1 MPPDQEKRIAVI
13 AVHGVAD
20 QKPGDS
26 QAAIAALLLSSTAAN
41 GQPLYEAFTSRTIS
55 VPLEPAYA
63 KAAAADITRAAF
75 EAGEFDQRPSIIRRL
90 TGGFSESPVGYRT
103 LLAEQQSVEPT
114 PSQAVTAEQT
124 SASRLDAGLAYMRML
139 LARYKPKIGAR
150 AYNTERQE
158 GRRKAS
164 GGVPAR
170 SVDVYEMY
178 WADLSTLG
186 KDPFRFFSALYQ
198 LVLHLSELGR
208 RALEDGLTEF
218 SNYRRW
224 RWLLWCQAVSV
235 RQLAVPIP
243 IINLLL
249 LVTLLGAV
257 VVRVLGG
264 SIGDPGSPSGD
275 IANNQGVRV
284 AVVLAAVAI
293 AIGAMY
299 TFAAPPSR
307 PRVRDWW
314 PLPALAAL
322 SGAAL
327 GIAGMRIVG
336 RADIVLIAEW
346 WLIAFVLT
354 ELILRK
360 YDKVR
365 PGARKFGRAM
375 FVAAAA
381 LFTWTMAEAFS
392 SRGPGARE
400 IEYAAFWAM
409 QILFIVLSVMWVL
422 LIASAIV
429 AWLSGSAVV
438 RSFSGAEQARASAA
452 VRTSRLSLAL
462 SASAMLALIVIVWS
476 GLLAWGLKSVNVFE
490 CMQVEMFPPLTRA
503 DWMIATPE
511 TLLRWLGEWPD
522 TRPCQGVSASV
533 HGYFRAVLLMS
544 TTSGLPFTMLL
555 VLFAML
561 LLVWMAV
568 PSVRLESEAP
578 STCTNEQAER
588 VGLWLSRGLDATRI
602 VAVLWWAAVFVVLVV
617 FAAGDSAARH
627 GWPQYPVLAWLFATS
642 KELALPILQTT
653 GAVIA
658 ASAAALFFGL
668 AKFGGS
674 GLDVMLDVDNYLR
687 ELPRDGTPRA
697 RIAERYVSLLR
708 AIASD
713 RSADGRPYD
722 SVIIVAHSLGAL
734 ISADLLRYLNS
745 ESEAGRGD
753 PALAAFGFGERK
765 TNAPIPVRL
774 FTMGNPIRQLLNRF
788 FPHQYVWVRA
798 VPDNAL
804 EPVPPLPP
812 DDAWRVNL
820 TPSHVALGVEQ
831 WSNAYRSGD
840 YVGRGLWQD
849 EWFRRTAA
857 SGDQGAYPEPIRV
870 FSRAGAEEM
879 CIGLG
884 AHTHYWNDTAPD
896 VRDHLN
902 GLIASA

>member
-1 MPPDQEKRIAVI
+1 MPSAHEKRVAVI

-41 GQPLYEAFTSRTIS
+41 GQPLYEPFASRTIS

-63 KAAAADITRAAF
+63 KAAAADITRAAY
-75 EAGEFDQRPSIIRRL
+75 EAGEFEQRPSLMRSL
-90 TGGFSESPVGYRT
+90 TGWFDESPVGYRT
-103 LLAEQQSVEPT
+103 LLAEQQSVEPP
-114 PSQAVTAEQT
+114 PSQVTTEEQAA
-124 SASRLDAGLAYMRML
+124 ASRLDAGLAYMRML

-150 AYNTERQE
+150 AYNTDRRE
-158 GRRKAS
+158 GRRKDGDGAS
-164 GGVPAR
+164 AR
-170 SVDVYEMY
+170 TVDVYEMY

-186 KDPFRFFSALYQ
+186 KDPFRFFSSLYQ

-218 SNYRRW
+218 SNFRRW

-257 VVRVLGG
+257 LVRVLGG
-264 SIGDPGSPSGD
+264 SIGEEGPASVDL
-275 IANNQGVRV
+275 ANAQGVRV
-284 AVVLAAVAI
+284 AVVLAAVVI

-299 TFAAPPSR
+299 AFAAPPSR

-322 SGAAL
+322 AGAAL
-327 GIAGMRIVG
+327 GVAGIRVIG
-336 RADIVLIAEW
+336 RADVVLITEW
-346 WLIAFVLT
+346 WLIAFALT
-354 ELILRK
+354 EMILRK

-375 FVAAAA
+375 FLATA
-381 LFTWTMAEAFS
+381 LLFAWAMVEAFS
-392 SRGPGARE
+392 SRGPAARE

-409 QILFIVLSVMWVL
+409 QILFIVLSLMWIL

-429 AWLSGSAVV
+429 AWLSGSAVI

-476 GLLAWGLKSVNVFE
+476 GLLAWGLSSVNVFE
-490 CMQVEMFPPLTRA
+490 CMQVEMFPPLAGA

-511 TLLRWLGEWPD
+511 SLLRWLGDWPD
-522 TRPCQGVSASV
+522 TRSCPGITVTV

-544 TTSGLPFTMLL
+544 TTSGLPVALLL
-555 VLFAML
+555 VMFSLL

-578 STCTNEQAER
+578 STCTNEQSER

-602 VAVLWWAAVFVVLVV
+602 VTVVWWAAVFVVLVV

-627 GWPQYPVLAWLFATS
+627 GWLQYPALAWLFETS
-642 KELALPILQTT
+642 RELALPILQTT
-653 GAVIA
+653 GSVIA
-658 ASAAALFFGL
+658 ASAAALFFGM

-687 ELPRDGTPRA
+687 ELPRESTPRA
-697 RIAERYVSLLR
+697 HIAERYVSLLR

-713 RSADGRPYD
+713 RSSDGRPYD

-765 TNAPIPVRL
+765 ATAAIPIRL

-812 DDAWRVNL
+812 EEAWRVNL

-849 EWFRRTAA
+849 EWFRRTESAPDA
-857 SGDQGAYPEPIRV
+857 GAYPEPIKV
-870 FSRAGAEEM
+870 FSRSGTEEM

-884 AHTHYWNDTAPD
+884 AHTHYWNETAPD

>member
-1 MPPDQEKRIAVI
+1 MPSSHEKRIAVV

-41 GQPLYEAFTSRTIS
+41 GQPLYEPFTARTIS

-63 KAAAADITRAAF
+63 KAAAADITRAAY
-75 EAGEFDQRPSIIRRL
+75 EAGEFEQRPSLMRSL
-90 TGGFSESPVGYRT
+90 TGGFDESPVGYRT
-103 LLAEQQSVEPT
+103 LLAEQQSAET
-114 PSQAVTAEQT
+114 LPSQSVTEEQAAT
-124 SASRLDAGLAYMRML
+124 SRLDAGLAYMRML
-139 LARYKPKIGAR
+139 LARYKPKVGAR
-150 AYNTERQE
+150 GYDTERRE
-158 GRRKAS
+158 GRRKEGDGAS
-164 GGVPAR
+164 ER
-170 SVDVYEMY
+170 TVDIYEMY

-186 KDPFRFFSALYQ
+186 KDPFRFFSSLYQ

-218 SNYRRW
+218 SSFRRW

-249 LVTLLGAV
+249 LVTLLGAG
-257 VVRVLGG
+257 LA
-264 SIGDPGSPSGD
+264 D
-275 IANNQGVRV
+275 AQGVRV
-284 AVVLAAVAI
+284 AVVLAAVVI

-322 SGAAL
+322 AGGAIGLAA
-327 GIAGMRIVG
+327 IRVIG
-336 RADIVLIAEW
+336 RADVVLIAEW
-346 WLIAFVLT
+346 WLIAFALT

-375 FVAAAA
+375 FVATA
-381 LFTWTMAEAFS
+381 LLFAWAMVEAFS
-392 SRGPGARE
+392 SRGPATRE
-400 IEYAAFWAM
+400 IEYAVFWAM

-429 AWLSGSAVV
+429 AWISGSAVV
-438 RSFSGAEQARASAA
+438 GSFSGAEQARASAA

-462 SASAMLALIVIVWS
+462 SASAMLGLIVIVWS
-476 GLLAWGLKSVNVFE
+476 GLLAWGLSSVNVFE
-490 CMQVEMFPPLTRA
+490 CMQVEMFPPLAGA

-511 TLLRWLGEWPD
+511 ALLRWLGEWPD
-522 TRPCQGVSASV
+522 TRSCPGVAVTV

-544 TTSGLPFTMLL
+544 TTSGLPFALLL
-555 VLFAML
+555 VMFSVL

-578 STCTNEQAER
+578 STCTNEQSER

-602 VAVLWWAAVFVVLVV
+602 VTVVWWAAVFVVLVV

-627 GWPQYPVLAWLFATS
+627 GWPQYPALAWLFETS
-642 KELALPILQTT
+642 RELALPILQTT
-653 GAVIA
+653 GSVIA
-658 ASAAALFFGL
+658 ASAAALFFGM

-687 ELPRDGTPRA
+687 ELPRESTPRA
-697 RIAERYVSLLR
+697 HIAERYVSLLR

-713 RSADGRPYD
+713 RSPDGRPYD

-734 ISADLLRYLNS
+734 ISADLLRYLTS

-765 TNAPIPVRL
+765 ATATIPIRL

-804 EPVPPLPP
+804 RPVPPLSP
-812 DDAWRVNL
+812 DEAWRVNL

-849 EWFRRTAA
+849 EWFRRTESAPDA
-857 SGDQGAYPEPIRV
+857 GAYPEPIKV
-870 FSRAGAEEM
+870 FTRSGAEEM

-884 AHTHYWNDTAPD
+884 AHTHYWNETAPD